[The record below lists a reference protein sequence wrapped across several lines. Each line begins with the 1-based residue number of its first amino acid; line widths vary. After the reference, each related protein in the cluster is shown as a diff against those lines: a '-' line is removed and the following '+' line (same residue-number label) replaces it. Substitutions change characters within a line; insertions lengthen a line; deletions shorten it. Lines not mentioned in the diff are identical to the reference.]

1 MQMLKSCVSFGVITA
16 AAIFMYFIGMPSM
29 PVLLEELSSLMCILI
44 SSSAIG
50 WINIEL
56 MLLCINNVMLKL
68 HCTDGLEILAA
79 RLIPTLV
86 K

>member
-1 MQMLKSCVSFGVITA
+1 MQMMKSCVTFGVITV

-29 PVLLEELSSLMCILI
+29 PVLLEESSPLVCILI

-56 MLLCINNVMLKL
+56 MLLRINDVMLKL
-68 HCTDGLEILAA
+68 HCTGLEILAA
-79 RLIPTLV
+79 RLLPTWV

>member
-1 MQMLKSCVSFGVITA
+1 MQKLKSLFSFGVITV

-29 PVLLEELSSLMCILI
+29 PILLEESSPLMCILI
-44 SSSAIG
+44 SSSTIG

-56 MLLCINNVMLKL
+56 LLLCINDVMLKL
-68 HCTDGLEILAA
+68 HCTGLEILAA

-86 K
+86 N

>member
-1 MQMLKSCVSFGVITA
+1 
-16 AAIFMYFIGMPSM
+16 MYFIGMPSM
-29 PVLLEELSSLMCILI
+29 PVLLEESSLLMCILI

-56 MLLCINNVMLKL
+56 MLLCINDVMLKL
-68 HCTDGLEILAA
+68 HCTGLEILAA